1 MNKTHEIKINDWFVS
16 DILTGRKRIEVRK
29 NDRLYQTGD
38 LIKFIPINPEFE
50 LRTYAGTVASS
61 DCLDGRI
68 YRITFIE
75 SGYGLMDGY
84 VAFGF
89 EEVSE

>member
-1 MNKTHEIKINDWFVS
+1 MSKTHEIKINDWFVV
-16 DILTGRKRIEVRK
+16 DILSGRKRIEVRK

-38 LIKFIPINPEFE
+38 LIKFIPINPDCII
-50 LRTYAGTVASS
+50 RTVDEVIPSTDY
-61 DCLDGRI
+61 LDGRI